1 MLRGLCVKMSSWEK
15 IHINMQMLHTR
26 KGTHTCLNPSLLC
39 ITNPA
44 RVKCC
49 ILHSQ
54 SIVPQ
59 LIVFKSDFLHK
70 FINCVLRANNWLIGG
85 KTSWEKPRHNL
96 GIEEGRYFCKDET
109 LHLSCCCGSGWGRG
123 WGLGVR
129 LWGNEQESRKDPS
142 VPIVANEE
150 RAGRS
155 RRQSSRKVSVKSTFL
170 IFNLLW
176 FSFQTKFGVSVT

>member
-1 MLRGLCVKMSSWEK
+1 
-15 IHINMQMLHTR
+15 MLHSALTEYCATTNCFQIR
-26 KGTHTCLNPSLLC
+26 FSLF
-39 ITNPA
+39 IT
-44 RVKCC
+44 
-49 ILHSQ
+49 
-54 SIVPQ
+54 
-59 LIVFKSDFLHK
+59 
-70 FINCVLRANNWLIGG
+70 CVLWANNWLIGG

-96 GIEEGRYFCKDET
+96 GIKEGRYFCKDET

-129 LWGNEQESRKDPS
+129 LWGNEQEDRKDPS

-155 RRQSSRKVSVKSTFL
+155 RMQSRRKVSVKSTFL

-176 FSFQTKFGVSVT
+176 FSFQTKFGVSVMNECVVVSGVRC